1 MTKILAYADRV
12 SAAPG
17 ETVEFMVSCDG
28 IDRYDVDFIRVIH
41 GDVNPTGPGYQV
53 EPIPF
58 DFGGHKQ
65 GRHQPINPG
74 SYGLVDDHA
83 AFAGL
88 SSFTV
93 QAAVWPTLPGA
104 GEQVIL
110 CRRDPES
117 GSGFR
122 LLLDD
127 DGALAFEFCSNG
139 SGTVIVSTGKPLL
152 IEKWYVVAGGYN
164 AEKGELFVGQS
175 PSLDY
180 PRTDDAG
187 FSSRVAAP
195 GLGLLEA

>member
-1 MTKILAYADRV
+1 MTRIIAYADRV
-12 SAAPG
+12 SARPG
-17 ETVEFMVSCDG
+17 ETVNFMVSCDG
-28 IDRYDVDFIRVIH
+28 IDRYEVDLIRVIH
-41 GDVNPTGPGYQV
+41 GDVNPSGPGYQV

-83 AFAGL
+83 TFAGL

-127 DGALAFEFCSNG
+127 DGALAFEVCSKEG
-139 SGTVIVSTGKPLL
+139 GAVIVSTGKPLL
-152 IEKWYVVAGGYN
+152 AEKWYA
-164 AEKGELFVGQS
+164 
-175 PSLDY
+175 
-180 PRTDDAG
+180 
-187 FSSRVAAP
+187 VAAW
-195 GLGLLEA
+195 LV